1 VWDERR
7 GRVHFIDV
15 HRSGDGDYLQDVG
28 VLLVSNTRMPIE
40 DAPLIGELEDLNRI
54 VEDFAAEFARRVGDG
69 AYAARLILSQAR
81 SCVTSARL
89 VTDPTF
95 ARELYLKGV
104 RLLERT
110 VELAGCLSR

>member
-1 VWDERR
+1 
-7 GRVHFIDV
+7 
-15 HRSGDGDYLQDVG
+15 
-28 VLLVSNTRMPIE
+28 
-40 DAPLIGELEDLNRI
+40 
-54 VEDFAAEFARRVGDG
+54 
-69 AYAARLILSQAR
+69 
-81 SCVTSARL
+81 VTSARL